1 MTSGFGKTA
10 CAVICLA
17 LTGCASQDLLVKRQA
32 EAEARIE
39 HLLQA
44 DKKNTQRIN
53 ELSDQLRTLEKQ
65 FREYDGQLGQ
75 LQASLREQRGARGE
89 APLPGPKP
97 VATKI
102 EVVHQGTASAG
113 RESGPPSDYVKAFGL
128 YSANDF
134 GAAITAFQAFLDQSP
149 TSEYAANA
157 VYWIGECHYSLSDLP
172 KALSSFQRVAESYP
186 TSAKMP
192 DALLKLGYTQA
203 AMQQREAAEKT
214 FQELIRRFPASP
226 AAARARERLT
236 AH

>member
-53 ELSDQLRTLEKQ
+53 ELSDQLQTLEKQ
-65 FREYDGQLGQ
+65 FREYDGQM
-75 LQASLREQRGARGE
+75 QASLRELRGARNE

-102 EVVHQGTASAG
+102 EVVHQETASAG
-113 RESGPPSDYVKAFGL
+113 RESGPPSGYVKAFGL

-134 GAAITAFQAFLDQSP
+134 GAAITAFQAFLDHSP

-172 KALSSFQRVAESYP
+172 KALSSFQRVVESYP
-186 TSAKMP
+186 NSSKMP

-203 AMQQREAAEKT
+203 AMQQREAAAKT